1 MRSFC
6 FYLVFEKLKQF
17 VVKQLLRGRSSFVI
31 GLAFRLIFCQSQ
43 SEVAYKSVTYK
54 KSCVAYK
61 SVTYKKTCVSYK
73 SVSYKKACVAYK
85 NVTYKCV
92 LLIKLLHIKRCVV
105 ASTNIRNSQDF
116 FFLKVLF

>member
-73 SVSYKKACVAYK
+73 SVPY
-85 NVTYKCV
+85 TCV

-105 ASTNIRNSQDF
+105 VSTNIRSSQDF